1 MSDALTYHAAVQV
14 LPRSKNRLVALL
26 NTVAAAGLTTWAV
39 GDPGTGD
46 SATAPGAPM
55 SIPVMKDEVIGF
67 AQQTLQAVP
76 DWCANV
82 SRFTRS
88 ERLTAVHAVI
98 VVSSFFEALADG
110 FPVPVELLAV
120 SAPKQAVPPHE
131 GKQSDGYVEMV
142 EFLLREPL
150 PLPESHRPYADVCGR
165 LSDCYVKLSDRLVK
179 WMSDLAVWDEFDA
192 ERKVALREAAGSL
205 PVRALDRY
213 VRTYNSMAVGNKEFA
228 VWASMTEVPASSV
241 GLTGLPLHLA
251 DMAIRRPGQR
261 SRSPLALS
269 YQAALNEPVI
279 GSGQAPDGLVLPP
292 LEEAYVDPVCRV
304 ADVGHGDRPSETEW
318 WERRELL
325 PDIDAFLAGYLTS
338 LRATRAPLVVLGE
351 PGSGKSKLVE
361 VLAARL
367 PEQDFLPVL
376 VQLRDVAAESMVQEQ
391 IEQGIIQGPGRHVSW
406 HDALEAAEG
415 ALPVVLLDG
424 LDELIQATAV
434 NRYDYLEQ
442 VRDFQ
447 LRQARIGRPVAVVVT
462 SRTVVADQVRFP
474 SSSLALQLQPFT
486 DNQVRLWLGM
496 WERHNFSGLA
506 ARGLRSLPVEVA
518 LAHRE
523 LTEQPLLLLLVAIF
537 DAADNSL
544 QHLDSRLGRAEL
556 YERLIMEFAGREVA
570 KTARNRALP
579 ASRQRLLAQRE
590 VHRLAIVALAMFARG
605 QQAASEAELNQDLP
619 VLFAEDEAG
628 GDSEL
633 ALTPAQRATGR
644 FFFIHKSEAR
654 LRDERVRSYEFLHAT
669 FGEFLVAR
677 LAVSALRD
685 IATYREV
692 TRRATTAAGQLDDG
706 FLYAALSFSCL
717 ASRTPIISFTE
728 ELLQQ
733 IPDDER
739 EACREILNELIAGS
753 LVQRPNRS
761 FHQYEP
767 VQCTT
772 VRRLAC
778 YSANLVVLL
787 VLLVNGVRVSEFLG
801 SIDTAKKWTQYG
813 HLWRSAFTSPEW
825 RSFIDA
831 IRAQASRAAG
841 FIDITLSQEVGSPV
855 SPTDSILVTDVSGSL
870 TNFGILLSAR
880 EDASYVADIPFSS
893 IAGYAFRNIAFIP
906 EWHSSMLLLHS
917 VPYLRAV
924 GGEVRHQLSDGTLS
938 LPGYMLAHL
947 DYSREADPRTRCE
960 LYEAYAGV
968 MAASPELKEQFL
980 SRLRQDMA
988 DYTVNSVVRIMR
1000 KMDSHAP
1007 VELHVRIVNALW
1019 ERAYS
1024 ESEKES
1030 VVDLVSHLCTAWPYV
1045 PDMLNEELHNLAA
1058 QSGGQA
1064 IANLALD

>member
-1 MSDALTYHAAVQV
+1 MSDALTYYAAVQM
-14 LPRSKNRLVALL
+14 LPRAKNRLVALL
-26 NTVAAAGLTTWAV
+26 NAVAATGLTAWAA
-39 GDPGTGD
+39 GGPGTGD
-46 SATAPGAPM
+46 GATATGAPM
-55 SIPVMKDEVIGF
+55 SIPVMKEEVIGF

-76 DWCANV
+76 DWRTNV
-82 SRFTRS
+82 SRITRS

-110 FPVPVELLAV
+110 FPVPVELLMV
-120 SAPKQAVPPHE
+120 SAPEQAASAPE
-131 GKQSDGYVEMV
+131 GKLPDGYVEMV

-150 PLPESHRPYADVCGR
+150 PLPESHRPYADVCDR
-165 LSDCYVKLSDRLVK
+165 LRDCYAKLSDRLVK
-179 WMSDLAVWDEFDA
+179 WMPDLAVWDEFDA
-192 ERKVALREAAGSL
+192 ERKVALRKAVSSL
-205 PVRALDRY
+205 PIRALDGYVGRY
-213 VRTYNSMAVGNKEFA
+213 RSLAADNKEFA
-228 VWASMTEVPASSV
+228 VWAGMTEVRVSGV
-241 GLTGLPLHLA
+241 GLTGLPSHLA

-269 YQAALNEPVI
+269 YQAALAEPVI
-279 GSGQAPDGLVLPP
+279 GSGQAPDGVVLPP

-304 ADVGHGDRPSETEW
+304 ADVGHGDRPSEAAW
-318 WERRELL
+318 WEPRELL

-406 HDALEAAEG
+406 HDALQTAEG

-442 VRDFQ
+442 IRDFQ

-474 SSSLALQLQPFT
+474 GSSLALQLQPFT
-486 DNQVRLWLGM
+486 DNQVRLWLEM
-496 WERHNFSGLA
+496 WERHNFSVLA
-506 ARGLRSLPVEVA
+506 ARGLRSLPAEVA

-556 YERLIMEFAGREVA
+556 YERLITEFAVREVA

-579 ASRQRLLAQRE
+579 TTRQRLLAQRE

-619 VLFAEDEAG
+619 VLFAEDDEAG
-628 GDSEL
+628 SDSDL

-685 IATYREV
+685 IAAYREV
-692 TRRATTAAGQLDDG
+692 TRHATTAAGQLDDG

-717 ASRTPIISFTE
+717 VSRTPIVSFAE

-739 EACREILNELIAGS
+739 AVCREILSDLIAGS
-753 LVQRPNRS
+753 LVQRLNRS
-761 FHQYEP
+761 FQQYEP

-778 YSANLVVLL
+778 YSANLVVML
-787 VLLVNGVRVSEFLG
+787 VLLVDGIKVSEFLG
-801 SIDTAKKWTQYG
+801 SVDTRKKWAQYG
-813 HLWRSAFTSPEW
+813 YLWRSAFTSSEW
-825 RSFIDA
+825 RALTDA
-831 IRAQASRAAG
+831 IRAQVSRRNDAVE
-841 FIDITLSQEVGSPV
+841 IILKQEDGSPV
-855 SPTDSILVTDVSGSL
+855 SPLHSITITEVSGDLSGFDL
-870 TNFGILLSAR
+870 LLSMP
-880 EDASYVADIPFSS
+880 DQMSYHAAIPFSS
-893 IAGYAFRNIAFIP
+893 IAGYAFRNIAFTP
-906 EWHSSMLLLHS
+906 EWHIAMLLLHS
-917 VPYLRAV
+917 VPYLRVV
-924 GGEVRHQLSDGTLS
+924 GGDIRQQLSDGTLS
-938 LPGYMLAHL
+938 LPGYMLADI
-947 DYSREADPRTRCE
+947 DYSREAGPDTRCE
-960 LYEAYAGV
+960 LYEAYASA

-980 SRLRQDMA
+980 DRLRQDMP
-988 DYTVNSVVRIMR
+988 DFPVTSVVRILR
-1000 KMDSHAP
+1000 KMGSYVP
-1007 VELHVRIVNALW
+1007 VETHVVIVNALW
-1019 ERAYS
+1019 ERSDS
-1024 ESEKES
+1024 ESDKES
-1030 VVDLVSHLCTAWPYV
+1030 VVDLVSRLCAAWPYV
-1045 PDMLNEELHNLAA
+1045 PEMLNKELRNRAA
-1058 QSGGQA
+1058 QSGG
-1064 IANLALD
+1064 